1 VKDFPDHA
9 RVSYAKVAEYQSRG
23 LIHFHAVIR
32 LDGPEGPH
40 DPAPNWGTSEL
51 IEHAIRA
58 GVQTAKVTRELTID
72 GVTSTH
78 MFVWGQQADIRAIR
92 PADAADLEDDSGQI
106 SDRALAGYIA
116 KYATKGTST
125 SEVPDRPIR
134 SELDIANLHVHEHH
148 RRMITAAWDL
158 GSNPGL
164 EFLRKWAHMLGFRGH
179 FLTKSQRYSITFST
193 IRGERRTFQHLAAL
207 ETAGIDPGT
216 VLVINHWKHTGNG
229 YRTDEERD
237 IAGAIY
243 ERKRNHRK
251 EKLEKEH
258 TP

>member
-1 VKDFPDHA
+1 
-9 RVSYAKVAEYQSRG
+9 
-23 LIHFHAVIR
+23 
-32 LDGPEGPH
+32 
-40 DPAPNWGTSEL
+40 
-51 IEHAIRA
+51 
-58 GVQTAKVTRELTID
+58 
-72 GVTSTH
+72 
-78 MFVWGQQADIRAIR
+78 
-92 PADAADLEDDSGQI
+92 
-106 SDRALAGYIA
+106 
-116 KYATKGTST
+116 
-125 SEVPDRPIR
+125 
-134 SELDIANLHVHEHH
+134 
-148 RRMITAAWDL
+148 
-158 GSNPGL
+158 
-164 EFLRKWAHMLGFRGH
+164 MLGFRGH
-179 FLTKSQRYSITFST
+179 FLTKSQRYSITFTT